1 MHPIRNVEAGFSFHG
16 VEREARHTGSAD
28 RSVAMAGHDGR
39 QARGTPPERMV
50 TREEDVRETKNSNL
64 GQALAGAILTIM
76 AASGTVFAEE
86 TPTPVTVIAR
96 ACQASGGVTAFQ
108 KMGALRLLVSQDEI
122 ATDGT
127 PMKAQKSFL
136 VTTPGPVPGWLEIPK
151 SDVVA
156 GDDGS
161 GGWAVQ
167 AGRAD
172 PRPMTKIQ
180 VKRML
185 ATSLF
190 PVLLPF
196 SLQWAEVHIAGVAPD
211 HYKGRASWKLT
222 IEFPATF
229 FVSPQI
235 ATTWTIQVDQQTWG
249 ILAAS
254 APATDLGKGI
264 QADGMLFTWSNPVT
278 VNGIRFFGEQRVT
291 GIDDVGREKPHS
303 RIDRIQYQAVPA
315 AEAAKRYISPVP
327 LDPSKLPGMP
337 GAPTTA
343 PRG

>member
-1 MHPIRNVEAGFSFHG
+1 
-16 VEREARHTGSAD
+16 
-28 RSVAMAGHDGR
+28 
-39 QARGTPPERMV
+39 MV
-50 TREEDVRETKNSNL
+50 TREDDVRETRNSNL
-64 GQALAGAILTIM
+64 GQAFAGAIMVCLV
-76 AASGTVFAEE
+76 ASGTASAEQ
-86 TPTPVTVIAR
+86 TPTPATVVAR
-96 ACQASGGVTAFQ
+96 ACQASGGVVAFQ
-108 KMGALRLLVSQDEI
+108 KMGALHLLVSQDEI

-136 VTTPGPVPGWLEIPK
+136 VTTPGPIPGRLEIPK

-167 AGRAD
+167 AGKAD

-196 SLQWAEVHIAGVAPD
+196 SLQWAEVHITGVAAD
-211 HYKGRASWKLT
+211 RFKGRATWKLT

-235 ATTWTIQVDQQTWG
+235 ATTWTIHVDQQNWG
-249 ILAAS
+249 IVAAS

-278 VNGIRFFGEQRVT
+278 VDGIRFFGEQRVT
-291 GIDDVGREKPHS
+291 GIDDIGREKPHS
-303 RIDRIQYQAVPA
+303 RIDRIKYQAVPA
-315 AEAAKRYISPVP
+315 AQAAKRYISPVP
-327 LDPSKLPGMP
+327 LDPSKVPGMP
-337 GAPTTA
+337 GAPGTA

>member
-1 MHPIRNVEAGFSFHG
+1 
-16 VEREARHTGSAD
+16 
-28 RSVAMAGHDGR
+28 
-39 QARGTPPERMV
+39 MV
-50 TREEDVRETKNSNL
+50 TREEDVSEIRNSNL
-64 GQALAGAILTIM
+64 GQTFAGAIM
-76 AASGTVFAEE
+76 ACLVASGTASAEQ
-86 TPTPVTVIAR
+86 TPTPATVITR
-96 ACQASGGVTAFQ
+96 ACQASGGVVAFQ
-108 KMGALRLLVSQDEI
+108 RMGALRLLMSQDEI

-136 VTTPGPVPGWLEIPK
+136 VTTPGPIPGRIEIPK
-151 SDVVA
+151 NDVIA

-167 AGRAD
+167 AGKAD
-172 PRPMTKIQ
+172 PRPLTKIQ

-196 SLQWAEVHIAGVAPD
+196 SLQWPEVRVAGVAAD
-211 HYKGRASWKLT
+211 HIKGRATWKLT
-222 IEFPATF
+222 VEFPNTF

-235 ATTWTIQVDQQTWG
+235 ATTWTVHVDQQTWG
-249 ILAAS
+249 VLAAS

-278 VNGIRFFGEQRVT
+278 VKGLRFFGEQRVT
-291 GIDDVGREKPHS
+291 GIDDIGREKPHS
-303 RIDRIQYQAVPA
+303 RIDRIQYQAISA
-315 AEAAKRYISPVP
+315 TEAAKRYVSPVP
-327 LDPSKLPGMP
+327 VDPSKLPGMP
-337 GAPTTA
+337 AAPATV